1 MVSFVVVLTA
11 TTYLLLLWGD
21 NQPVLW
27 ALNFQHA
34 NVHVWHRASVQ
45 YRWPV
50 ANKKRALLSSA
61 SVVLFA
67 SDVVRYRKF
76 LLAIDSFLQ
85 MFGRHS
91 NSQTF
96 FLVDIFLTRRL
107 SKSLVFCEFASVYFE
122 SRFLGNSSRISS
134 SWNEW
139 NDCSAI
145 LYSLPK

>member
-96 FLVDIFLTRRL
+96 ASGYFYHSQTIKITRILRVCDRL
-107 SKSLVFCEFASVYFE
+107 FRAPVFSQ
-122 SRFLGNSSRISS
+122 
-134 SWNEW
+134 
-139 NDCSAI
+139 
-145 LYSLPK
+145 